1 MLSYYE
7 HVTTNF
13 KRMTDKEWE
22 AAMLPATS
30 FPRPDWT
37 NVYLADRDGKRLSTG
52 PTLLTGID
60 VSPRTAPSSA
70 AMPVLHAVYPNPL
83 TGSSA
88 IISFTTNDADR
99 ATVSVDVF
107 DAAGR
112 QVRSLFRGSTPK
124 GTYLTRFD
132 GNDDAGRPLPSGS
145 YVVRLS
151 TAAGVAT
158 QTVAVVR

>member
-1 MLSYYE
+1 
-7 HVTTNF
+7 
-13 KRMTDKEWE
+13 
-22 AAMLPATS
+22 MLPATS

-37 NVYLADRDGKRLSTG
+37 NVYLADRDGRRLSTG

-60 VSPRTAPSSA
+60 ASPRTAPSSV

-88 IISFTTNDADR
+88 IISFTTDDADR
-99 ATVSVDVF
+99 TALNVDVF